1 MSDGWGS
8 SWTKNRTAP
17 TTTRTTSVPTAAAAA
32 AARQRQLEANWGA
45 GDQSDYRAAVNSGL
59 YRMGEGGGTDIPRVA
74 AYRAG
79 DIYGIANNMLRTAG
93 GTPRPA
99 TSLNTG
105 YRSGGGGGGG
115 GGGGMLADPT
125 MTQGMFDWLMG
136 QFATGPQSIT
146 PAVLDLPDYTE
157 TFDPTMYTELEGKL
171 GTAAEQD
178 RGSANAAYDALGNYL
193 QTNYQNA
200 FNNPNN
206 TYATAGQAPGMSAE
220 AMAQFAQGQ
229 GVDPSVAAPEAQ
241 GAAAADQGFANLWK
255 VLAANEDTAQRNRLN
270 RVQTDRGTT
279 SRGID
284 AAVLG
289 GKTGIGMARNRAEQE
304 MKTRV
309 AQMQA
314 QIAQQEA
321 MGNWQSQN
329 QAQQFNAQ
337 NANDWNSQRVQAMLG
352 LMPELVRAGGGITL
366 PGQRPSFHTTPQ
378 DPLGWASIAAAQEW
392 DRARAGTG
400 GGGPPPRPQFQ
411 TTPQDPH
418 GWASIKAA
426 QDWDAQYGGG

>member
-1 MSDGWGS
+1 MAPNSNFWKPVSNFFRGVQTAAPARNPIARGNSSGGWGDAMRLS
-8 SWTKNRTAP
+8 TQVVPRLANIIDPNTGKPIDIDANALRQGDAAYLAGTSTLNRPGTLP
-17 TTTRTTSVPTAAAAA
+17 S
-32 AARQRQLEANWGA
+32 
-45 GDQSDYRAAVNSGL
+45 YRPGSL
-59 YRMGEGGGTDIPRVA
+59 GGG
-74 AYRAG
+74 
-79 DIYGIANNMLRTAG
+79 G
-93 GTPRPA
+93 GGGR
-99 TSLNTG
+99 
-105 YRSGGGGGGG
+105 GGGGGGG
-115 GGGGMLADPT
+115 GAAAPVDPT

-136 QFATGPQSIT
+136 QFGGGPQSYT
-146 PAVLDLPDYTE
+146 PTTLDLPDYSE

-193 QTNYQNA
+193 QTNYSNA
-200 FNNPNN
+200 FTNPNN
-206 TYATAGQAPGMSAE
+206 TYATAGQAPGTTPEQMAE
-220 AMAQFAQGQ
+220 MARGQ
-229 GVDPSVAAPEAQ
+229 GVDPTAVADQTQ
-241 GAAAADQGFANLWK
+241 GAAAADQGFANLWR

-321 MGNWQSQN
+321 MANWT
-329 QAQQFNAQ
+329 AQQEASQFNAS
-337 NANDWNSQRVQAMLG
+337 NANSFQSQRMQAMLG
-352 LMPELVRAGGGITL
+352 LVPELVRAGGGITL
-366 PGQRPSFHTTPQ
+366 PGQRPSFHTTAQ

-392 DRARAGTG
+392 DRTHGGAGG
-400 GGGPPPRPQFQ
+400 GGGPPPRPTFQ
-411 TTPQDPH
+411 TTPQDPK
-418 GWASIKAA
+418 GWASIAAA
-426 QDWDAQYGGG
+426 QEWDRQYGGG